1 MPMPQLGTMMPTK
14 EREESI
20 PSFESGR
27 AEERR
32 VSDSS
37 CLWFRRRHP
46 MTQLGTMMPQKE
58 REESIPSFESGRKLG
73 RSFVVL
79 GLLCAAESA
88 AWAQAWAAKPIR
100 IVVPFTPGSGADI
113 MARTVTERLSPQ
125 LGQPIVIE
133 NRPGAGGTI
142 GAAVVAKSEPDGYT
156 LFVHSSSYTVTPST
170 YKDLPY
176 DTLRDLT
183 GVIPLALLPNVLVI
197 APSKGIR
204 SVKELVAAAKAK
216 PGSLN
221 SASVGIGSA
230 THLNAERFRLGAGIE
245 TVNIPFKGSP
255 EALTEI
261 VTGRVDFYF
270 CPVNAV
276 LPLLRDGKLVALAVG
291 STKRSLALPDLP
303 TTVEAGVANSDYN
316 FWVGMFA
323 PAKTPREVVSRL
335 YREAAKARRA
345 AEVREK
351 MARLGAEPMDYDPE
365 QFNLYIRDEIA
376 ANAALVKAAGIKLE

>member
-1 MPMPQLGTMMPTK
+1 MSRFWKT
-14 EREESI
+14 I
-20 PSFESGR
+20 
-27 AEERR
+27 AA
-32 VSDSS
+32 VA
-37 CLWFRRRHP
+37 
-46 MTQLGTMMPQKE
+46 
-58 REESIPSFESGRKLG
+58 
-73 RSFVVL
+73 
-79 GLLCAAESA
+79 LCAAQA
-88 AWAQAWAAKPIR
+88 PAWAQAWPAKPIKV
-100 IVVPFTPGSGADI
+100 IVPFTPGSGTDI
-113 MARTVTERLSPQ
+113 IARTVSERLSPQ

-142 GAAVVAKSEPDGYT
+142 GAAVVAKSGPDGYT

-170 YKDLPY
+170 YRDLPY

-183 GVIPLALLPNVLVI
+183 GVVPLALLPNVLVM
-197 APSKGIR
+197 APSKCIR

-245 TVNIPFKGSP
+245 TVNVPFKGSP

-276 LPLLRDGKLVALAVG
+276 LPLLKDGKLVALAVG
-291 STKRSLALPDLP
+291 STRRSLALPDLP
-303 TTVEAGVANSDYN
+303 TTLETGVPNSDYN

-323 PAKTPREVVSRL
+323 PAKTPREVVNHL
-335 YREAAKARRA
+335 YLETAKALRA
-345 AEVREK
+345 ADVREK
-351 MARLGAEPMDYDPE
+351 MARLGAEPMDYNPE
-365 QFNLYIRDEIA
+365 QFNAYLREEIA
-376 ANAALVKAAGIKLE
+376 ANAALVKAAGIKSE

>member
-1 MPMPQLGTMMPTK
+1 MGGFL
-14 EREESI
+14 R
-20 PSFESGR
+20 
-27 AEERR
+27 
-32 VSDSS
+32 
-37 CLWFRRRHP
+37 WFA
-46 MTQLGTMMPQKE
+46 L
-58 REESIPSFESGRKLG
+58 
-73 RSFVVL
+73 L
-79 GLLCAAESA
+79 GLCV
-88 AWAQAWAAKPIR
+88 AQGTLAQGWPSKPLKI
-100 IVVPFTPGSGADI
+100 IVPFTPGSGTDI
-113 MARTVTERLSPQ
+113 IARTVSERLSPQ

-142 GAAVVAKSEPDGYT
+142 GGAIVAKSEPDGYT

-183 GVIPLALLPNVLVI
+183 GVMPLGLLPNVLVM

-216 PGSLN
+216 PGALN
-221 SASVGIGSA
+221 SASVGVGSA
-230 THLNAERFRLGAGIE
+230 THLNAERFRLGAGID

-276 LPLLRDGKLVALAVG
+276 LPLLKDGKVVALAVG
-291 STKRSLALPDLP
+291 SSKRSLALPDLP
-303 TTVEAGVANSDYN
+303 TTLEAGVPNSDYN

-323 PAKTPREVVSRL
+323 PAKTPKETINRL
-335 YREAAKARRA
+335 YQETSKALHSP
-345 AEVREK
+345 EVREK
-351 MARLGAEPMDYDPE
+351 MARLGAEPMEYSPE
-365 QFNLYIRDEIA
+365 AFNAYIRDEIA
-376 ANAALVKAAGIKLE
+376 SNAALVKAAGIKLE